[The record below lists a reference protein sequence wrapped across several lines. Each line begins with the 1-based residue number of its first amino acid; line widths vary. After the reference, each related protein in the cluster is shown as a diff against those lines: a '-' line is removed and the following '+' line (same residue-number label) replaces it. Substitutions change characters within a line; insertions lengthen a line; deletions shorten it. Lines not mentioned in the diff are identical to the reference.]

1 MSTLS
6 NLSKGSLKNNKSK
19 SFLIA
24 LTIMLTTTLLTS
36 VGLTCLNWINVNKKV
51 TIERSG
57 SFHGTY
63 KRTTIDELN
72 IINNNMI

>member
-19 SFLIA
+19 SFLI
-24 LTIMLTTTLLTS
+24 IMLTTTLLTS